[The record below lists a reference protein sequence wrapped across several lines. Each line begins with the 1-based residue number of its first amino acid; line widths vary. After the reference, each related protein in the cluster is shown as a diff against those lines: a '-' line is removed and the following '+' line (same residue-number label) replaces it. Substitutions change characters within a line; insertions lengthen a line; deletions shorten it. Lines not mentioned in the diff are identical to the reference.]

1 MPAAHDA
8 PAAPADPA
16 ARLDGALR
24 TAIAAVTG
32 LPAAEC
38 DPQIRP
44 SANPQ
49 FGDYQANFAMALA
62 KRLGKNPR
70 QLATEVVAAADLASV
85 ADKAEVAGPGFVNIH
100 LEGAALAAALDAF
113 DSPALGIAR
122 AAHDLVPWASFT
134 SCTPRSFI
142 APSYIRLRLR
152 VENCAI
158 LTRPPHLTR
167 RVPGNHDRNSGVIN
181 MVGQYEDDPDR

>member
-8 PAAPADPA
+8 PADPADPA

-49 FGDYQANFAMALA
+49 FGDFQANFAMALA

-85 ADKAEVAGPGFVNIH
+85 ADKVEVAGPGFVNIH
-100 LEGAALAAALDAF
+100 LSGAALAAALDAF
-113 DSPALGIAR
+113 DSPALGIAP
-122 AAHDLVPWASFT
+122 AAATHAVTIDLCGVNVAKQMQGKCFCALGEFATMAVVTGIERFPQDFRKAVAVT
-134 SCTPRSFI
+134 S
-142 APSYIRLRLR
+142 
-152 VENCAI
+152 EK
-158 LTRPPHLTR
+158 
-167 RVPGNHDRNSGVIN
+167 
-181 MVGQYEDDPDR
+181 